1 MAIVLSEFALTYMPG
16 NGIYLAG
23 GLMRSLNEFIDINS
37 FMQAFIAS
45 RKPMHAEVL
54 KEIPLGVI
62 NAEMTCLHGNLAYL
76 KQKLEGQ

>member
-1 MAIVLSEFALTYMPG
+1 
-16 NGIYLAG
+16 
-23 GLMRSLNEFIDINS
+23 
-37 FMQAFIAS
+37 MQAFIAT